1 MSIPVPDSSVPRLLG
16 FDVPTL
22 QTIVDHGADEAIVA
36 MLDVVP
42 DAHWLKLFDERVAA
56 LKGELG
62 LAGVELDGTSILF
75 FGSIADSRRLATA
88 VSALINAINMEVAGH
103 TDPFQ
108 PTAS

>member
-1 MSIPVPDSSVPRLLG
+1 MASFFHLPLTSLHDGHSSAGGQAVKSSLR

-56 LKGELG
+56 LKGESVPPVIDTG
-62 LAGVELDGTSILF
+62 FYYYDASNMNSPE
-75 FGSIADSRRLATA
+75 IAA
-88 VSALINAINMEVAGH
+88 VLY
-103 TDPFQ
+103 D
-108 PTAS
+108 

>member
-1 MSIPVPDSSVPRLLG
+1 MSIPVPDSSAPRLLG

-22 QTIVDHGADEAIVA
+22 QTRVDHGADEAIVA
-36 MLDVVP
+36 MLDVIP

-75 FGSIADSRRLATA
+75 FGSIADSRRLASA

-103 TDPFQ
+103 NEPFQ
-108 PTAS
+108 TPAP